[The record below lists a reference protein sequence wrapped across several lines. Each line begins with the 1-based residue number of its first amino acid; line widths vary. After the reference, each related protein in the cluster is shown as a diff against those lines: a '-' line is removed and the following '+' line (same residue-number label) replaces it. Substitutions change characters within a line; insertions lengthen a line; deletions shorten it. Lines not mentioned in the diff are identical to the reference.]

1 MSDYDS
7 YINTI
12 DVIEDGVI
20 DDTKFPIVKDNKL
33 KQIFRVMLEFLK
45 VIINYLKYYI
55 DATKEKQYQRS
66 VVIPRSK
73 PIPEDFELSD
83 EEPAVV
89 NLNEEQKLTSKQ
101 HLSPLNVP
109 MCNGCNLQMRNE
121 ISIDPKGIKCSCNP
135 CSFKLS
141 RNDKTMNVS
150 RDDNGR

>member
-55 DATKEKQYQRS
+55 DATKEKQ
-66 VVIPRSK
+66 
-73 PIPEDFELSD
+73 
-83 EEPAVV
+83 
-89 NLNEEQKLTSKQ
+89 
-101 HLSPLNVP
+101 
-109 MCNGCNLQMRNE
+109 
-121 ISIDPKGIKCSCNP
+121 
-135 CSFKLS
+135 
-141 RNDKTMNVS
+141 
-150 RDDNGR
+150 

>member
-55 DATKEKQYQRS
+55 DATKE
-66 VVIPRSK
+66 SK
-73 PIPEDFELSD
+73 TKD
-83 EEPAVV
+83 
-89 NLNEEQKLTSKQ
+89 Q
-101 HLSPLNVP
+101 
-109 MCNGCNLQMRNE
+109 
-121 ISIDPKGIKCSCNP
+121 
-135 CSFKLS
+135 
-141 RNDKTMNVS
+141 
-150 RDDNGR
+150 